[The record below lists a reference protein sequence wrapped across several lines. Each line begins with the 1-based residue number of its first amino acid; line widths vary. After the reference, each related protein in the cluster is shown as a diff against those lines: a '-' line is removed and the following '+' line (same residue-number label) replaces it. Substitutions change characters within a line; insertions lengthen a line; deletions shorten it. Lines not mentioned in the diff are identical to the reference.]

1 MVGVLGQG
9 CVRRQLQQQAGQ
21 LDRWS
26 PWSSLAFRSDCCI
39 GLLRLDSEQPIVERE
54 ASMGHSHPRSGRRVL
69 WGVVA
74 RVRAS
79 CCCGVVLAGTSP
91 TTHPQA
97 LSVPLGT
104 ACLRRVAAC
113 YASPDTLPMA
123 DLAQCCCDNQGRSLF
138 PSSSRSAGIH
148 VRSTVLFPRQPA
160 SRHPNCFRF
169 LLMHG
174 RWAACDR
181 CDRGPRTPPIVLLAQ
196 KMSMSSASL
205 CCRCTE
211 SGVRPI

>member
-1 MVGVLGQG
+1 M
-9 CVRRQLQQQAGQ
+9 
-21 LDRWS
+21 
-26 PWSSLAFRSDCCI
+26 
-39 GLLRLDSEQPIVERE
+39 VERE
-54 ASMGHSHPRSGRRVL
+54 VSITATL
-69 WGVVA
+69 GVAEECCA
-74 RVRAS
+74 RVRVS

-104 ACLRRVAAC
+104 GCC
-113 YASPDTLPMA
+113 ASPYTLLVA
-123 DLAQCCCDNQGRSLF
+123 DLAQCCCDDQGRSLF
-138 PSSSRSAGIH
+138 HHHLDLR
-148 VRSTVLFPRQPA
+148 RSTCAPLCCSHVSQQVATR
-160 SRHPNCFRF
+160 NCFRF
-169 LLMHG
+169 LLLHG

-205 CCRCTE
+205 CCRFTE